1 MAQVTG
7 ARVPSRKLAL
17 CVAPGSLAQGSY
29 FSGSLWKTL
38 GVANIETL
46 RIIYDALSIS
56 LAL

>member
-17 CVAPGSLAQGSY
+17 CVAPGSLAHGSY
-29 FSGSLWKTL
+29 FSGSLWKPL